1 MPITNSPILVTG
13 ASGFIAIH
21 TIAQLLEKGY
31 KVRGTVRSTKKE
43 AEVRET
49 VSRLVQKNYQLEI
62 VSADI
67 EQDAGWKEAMKDV
80 EYVLHVASP
89 FPLGEPNHEDELIKP
104 AVEGTLRV
112 LRFAHDANVKRVVQV
127 SSNAAVSAGH
137 AGENKT
143 FTEADWS
150 KVENKIGAYSKSKTL
165 AERAAW
171 DFINGAENKN
181 KMEMVAI
188 NPPLVFGPVSNKN
201 YNTSS
206 EVIRTYMLGQVPG
219 TARIKM
225 ACVDVRDVASAI
237 ISAMEIKEANGN
249 RFLVSAGELWTYEI
263 AKILYDEFS
272 KRGYK
277 IPTMQLPSFLVRLVA
292 LFDPKVRAVVNSL
305 DWDYKISN
313 EKAKQILKWNPH
325 SPKESVLSMAESLVE
340 QGIL

>member
-1 MPITNSPILVTG
+1 MISSKPILVTG
-13 ASGFIAIH
+13 ASGFIALH
-21 TIAQLLEKGY
+21 VIAQLVEKGY
-31 KVRGTVRSTKKE
+31 KVRGTVRSQKKE

-49 VSRLVQKNYQLEI
+49 ISRLVQKNYQLEI
-62 VSADI
+62 VSTDI
-67 EQDAGWKEAMKDV
+67 EQDAGWKEALHDV

-89 FPLGEPNHEDELIKP
+89 FPLAEPKHEDELIKP

-112 LRFAHDANVKRVVQV
+112 LKFAHDANVKRVVQV
-127 SSNAAVSAGH
+127 SSNAAVSAGYT
-137 AGENKT
+137 GDNRT

-171 DFINGAENKN
+171 KFINGEQNKN
-181 KMEMVAI
+181 KLEMVAI
-188 NPPLVFGPVSNKN
+188 NPPFVFGPVSNKN

-219 TARIKM
+219 TAKIKIG
-225 ACVDVRDVASAI
+225 CVDVRDVASAI

-249 RFLVSAGELWTYEI
+249 RFLVSAGELWMKEI
-263 AKILYDEFS
+263 ADILHAQFS

-277 IPTMQLPSFLVRLVA
+277 IPIMPLPSFIVRFVA
-292 LFDPKVRAVVNSL
+292 IFDPKIRAIVNTL
-305 DWDYKISN
+305 DWDFQLSS
-313 EKAKQILKWNPH
+313 EKAKQILKWNPR
-325 SPKESVLSMAESLVE
+325 SAKESVLAMAESLIE

>member
-1 MPITNSPILVTG
+1 MLTNSPILVTG

-21 TIAQLLEKGY
+21 TIAQLVEKGY
-31 KVRGTVRSTKKE
+31 KVRGTVRSMKKE
-43 AEVRET
+43 AEVRES
-49 VSRLVQKNYQLEI
+49 VSRLVQKSYQLEI

-67 EQDAGWKEAMKDV
+67 EQDAGWKEAMQDI

-89 FPLGEPNHEDELIKP
+89 FPLREPNHEDELIKP

-112 LRFAHDANVKRVVQV
+112 LRFAHSANVKRVVQV
-127 SSNAAVSAGH
+127 SSNAAVSAGY
-137 AGENKT
+137 AGDNRT

-171 DFINGAENKN
+171 DFINSSENKN

-237 ISAMEIKEANGN
+237 ISAMEIKEAVGN
-249 RFLVSAGELWTYEI
+249 RFLVSAGELWTKEI
-263 AKILYDEFS
+263 AQILHEEFS

-277 IPTMQLPSFLVRLVA
+277 IPTLQLPSFLVRLVA

-313 EKAKQILKWNPH
+313 EKAKQILKWNPR
-325 SPKESVLSMAESLVE
+325 SPKESVISMAESLIQ

>member
-1 MPITNSPILVTG
+1 MITNSPILVTG

-21 TIAQLLEKGY
+21 TIAQLVEKGY
-31 KVRGTVRSTKKE
+31 KVRGTVRSMKKE
-43 AEVRET
+43 AEVRES

-62 VSADI
+62 VPTDI
-67 EQDAGWKEAMKDV
+67 EQDAGWEEAMRDV

-89 FPLGEPNHEDELIKP
+89 FPLAEPKDEDELIKP
-104 AVEGTLRV
+104 AVQGTLRV
-112 LRFAHDANVKRVVQV
+112 LRFAHDAHVKRVVQV

-137 AGENKT
+137 TGDNRT
-143 FTEADWS
+143 FTENDWS
-150 KVENKIGAYSKSKTL
+150 NVENNIGAYSKSKTL
-165 AERAAW
+165 AERVAW

-188 NPPLVFGPVSNKN
+188 NPPLVFGPVPNKN

-237 ISAMEIKEANGN
+237 ISAMEIKEAAGN
-249 RFLVSAGELWTYEI
+249 RFLVSAGELWTPEI
-263 AKILYDEFS
+263 AKILYDAFS

-277 IPTMQLPSFLVRLVA
+277 IPRLQFPSFFVRFLA
-292 LFDPKVRAVVNSL
+292 LFDPKIAAVVNSL
-305 DWDYKISN
+305 DWDFHISS
-313 EKAKQILKWNPH
+313 EKAKQILKWTPR
-325 SPKESVLSMAESLVE
+325 SAKESVLAMAESLVE
-340 QGIL
+340 QKIL

>member
-1 MPITNSPILVTG
+1 MISSKPILVTG

-31 KVRGTVRSTKKE
+31 KVRGTVRSMQKE
-43 AEVRET
+43 VEVRES
-49 VSRLVQKNYQLEI
+49 VSRFVQKNAQLEI
-62 VSADI
+62 MPA
-67 EQDAGWKEAMKDV
+67 ELNQDEGWKEAMKDV
-80 EYVLHVASP
+80 EYVLHLASP

-112 LRFAHDANVKRVVQV
+112 LRFAHDANIKRVVVV
-127 SSNAAVSAGH
+127 SSNAAVSAGY

-171 DFINGAENKN
+171 DFINGTENKN

-188 NPPLVFGPVSNKN
+188 NPPFVLGPVPNKN

-206 EVIRTYMLGQVPG
+206 EVIRTFMLNQVPG

-225 ACVDVRDVASAI
+225 AVVDVRDVALAI

-249 RFLVSAGELWTYEI
+249 RFLTSAGELWTPEI
-263 AKILYDEFS
+263 AKILHDEFS

-277 IPTMQLPSFLVRLVA
+277 IPTIQLPSFLVRLVA

-313 EKAKQILKWNPH
+313 EKAKQILKWNPR
-325 SPKESVLSMAESLVE
+325 SPKEAILSMAESLIQ